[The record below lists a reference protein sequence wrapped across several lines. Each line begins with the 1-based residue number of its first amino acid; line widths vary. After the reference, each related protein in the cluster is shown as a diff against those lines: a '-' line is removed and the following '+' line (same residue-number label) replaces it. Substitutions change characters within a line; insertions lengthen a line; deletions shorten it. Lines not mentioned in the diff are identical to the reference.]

1 MTRSQRF
8 HYFIDCNKWKI
19 IGILMIVVSL
29 AWISL
34 AVYSNTR
41 PTVFAYAVVNS
52 PDPWSVDTS
61 VIDDYKS
68 YYNYKDSDKIK
79 YMQNLHYDPTTF
91 DADYDANGTE
101 YSSFPLLCEDNVYD
115 VLISDKAGVECCSW
129 INLIHPLDT
138 YDGTLKTL
146 FEGELKDRVVTAQ
159 DSANHTS
166 AYAINIS
173 GTDFANRMNLG
184 YNDVYLSFPG
194 NSEENVDHII
204 KLLNY
209 ILILV

>member
-1 MTRSQRF
+1 
-8 HYFIDCNKWKI
+8 
-19 IGILMIVVSL
+19 MIVVSL

-91 DADYDANGTE
+91 DADYDAMERNTLP
-101 YSSFPLLCEDNVYD
+101 SR
-115 VLISDKAGVECCSW
+115 CCAR
-129 INLIHPLDT
+129 T
-138 YDGTLKTL
+138 MY
-146 FEGELKDRVVTAQ
+146 
-159 DSANHTS
+159 
-166 AYAINIS
+166 
-173 GTDFANRMNLG
+173 MMC
-184 YNDVYLSFPG
+184 
-194 NSEENVDHII
+194 
-204 KLLNY
+204 
-209 ILILV
+209 